1 MNAPLPAP
9 PPVDAA
15 ALAEHPG
22 YRFPSLT
29 QEGNTEE
36 ILLVL
41 AFSGGGKRSAAFS
54 YGVLEGLRDLT
65 FEVDGRQTRL
75 LDQIDI
81 ITSVSG
87 GSFTAAYYGLHR
99 DRIFAD
105 YEADFLR
112 RDIEGDIFG
121 LYLLPWNWEW
131 LVNPTYGTNDS
142 MAEIYDDAMFH
153 GATYADLISN
163 GLPFIN
169 IAATNITNGE
179 VFLFNQVQFDLLCSD
194 LSTYPVARAVAASNG
209 FPVLFT
215 PITLESYAENCAG
228 MRPEWLDAA
237 LQDPDTLSRRAY
249 LARIA
254 EEYLDSEAVQY
265 VHLMDG
271 GIADNLAM
279 RGVLN
284 AVTAFGGDA
293 SMLRATG
300 LDRVRRIVIISA
312 DGQAAQD
319 RRWAQ
324 QRTVTGIGQIFNLV
338 SGTQID
344 RYNFETLQLARE
356 TVAGLTERLSEV
368 RCAEGPTIDGHPC
381 DDVTWDFL
389 HVSLANIPD
398 EQARAQ
404 LQAIPTGL
412 TLPDEAIDL
421 LVRFGRELIL
431 DTPELLDLRD
441 DFVTDRT
448 VQARAATQRP

>member
-1 MNAPLPAP
+1 MNTPLPAP
-9 PPVDAA
+9 PPVDPAA
-15 ALAEHPG
+15 MTNDPG

-29 QEGNTEE
+29 QEGNTDQ

-54 YGVLEGLRDLT
+54 YGVLQGLRDLSLQI
-65 FEVDGRQTRL
+65 DGRTTRL

-99 DRIFAD
+99 DRTFSD

-112 RDIEGDIFG
+112 RDIEADIFG

-131 LVNPTYGTNDS
+131 LVNPVYGTNDS

-153 GATYADLISN
+153 GATYADLVAN
-163 GLPFIN
+163 GLPFVN

-194 LSTYPVARAVAASNG
+194 LSTYPLARAVAASNG

-215 PITLESYAENCAG
+215 PITLESHAENCAG
-228 MRPEWLDAA
+228 QRPPWLDAA
-237 LQDPDTLSRRAY
+237 LQDSDTLSRRAY

-254 EEYLDSEAVQY
+254 EEYLDPEAVQY

-284 AVTAFGGDA
+284 AITTIGGDE
-293 SMLRATG
+293 SLLRATG
-300 LDRVRRIVIISA
+300 LGGVRRIVLISA

-319 RRWAQ
+319 RRWAR
-324 QRTVTGIGQIFNLV
+324 QRTVTGIGQIFSLV

-356 TVAGLTERLSEV
+356 TVEELADRLKEI
-368 RCAEGPTIDGHPC
+368 RCAEGPTISGHPC

-398 EQARAQ
+398 AQAKAD
-404 LQAIPTGL
+404 LQSIPTGL

-421 LVRFGRELIL
+421 LVRYGRELVL
-431 DTPELLDLRD
+431 AAPELQDLRD
-441 DFVTDRT
+441 DFPPSGAA
-448 VQARAATQRP
+448 QAPADVAQP